1 MATALKGELL
11 TLRNRVARFAEQHLA
26 CRDDLHTLEEF
37 PQGIWQKMSEEGLL
51 GVGLPV
57 GYGGLG
63 GDYLCI
69 AVAGETLLRGGRNAG
84 IALSW
89 LIHNAVSRF
98 FILGFGNEKQQDM
111 YLRGLASGNI
121 TAAIAVSEPG
131 RGAHPKHVETSADRE
146 GDCYVLRGQKTFITN
161 GPIADLFVVVA
172 VSRLEGGRKRF
183 TAFLV
188 PRDAP
193 GLSVTEPMNLD
204 FLRPSP
210 HGGIVLSDC
219 RLPASSVLGV
229 EGSAYEDMARPFRQI
244 EETLAMSLAVGGM
257 GAVFDLTLNLL
268 RKPGHDPKGEL
279 KTELGQ
285 LHSLLHTLRIV
296 SYEAASLLDDS
307 SHDAELPSL
316 LGSFG
321 DLSGQFR
328 DRFELLTNREGLASD
343 PMMNRMTKDMLLGG
357 DRARRTALIQQR
369 KLGERLLSGKERDE
383 IVP

>member
-1 MATALKGELL
+1 MALTVELAS
-11 TLRNRVARFAEQHLA
+11 LRDKVARFAEQNIGV
-26 CRDDLHTLEEF
+26 RDDLHTLKDF
-37 PQGIWQKMSEEGLL
+37 PWDIWRKMGEEGLL

-57 GYGGLG
+57 GWDGIGGG
-63 GDYLCI
+63 YLSI
-69 AVAGETLLRGGRNAG
+69 AVAGEALLGRGRNAG

-89 LIHNAVSRF
+89 LIHNVVSRF
-98 FILGFGNEKQQDM
+98 FILGFGNERQKDL
-111 YLRGLASGNI
+111 YLKGLAGGQI
-121 TAAIAVSEPG
+121 AAAIAVSEPG

-146 GDCYVLRGQKTFITN
+146 GDRYVLRGQKTFITN

-188 PRDAP
+188 PKDTP
-193 GLSVTEPMNLD
+193 GLSMSEPMNLD

-219 RLPASSVLGV
+219 RVPASSVLGV

-244 EETLAMSLAVGGM
+244 EETLAMSLGVGGM
-257 GAVFDLTLNLL
+257 GAAFDFALDLL
-268 RKPGHDPKGEL
+268 RKPGHDPKGEF